1 MIKMGAIP
9 TYIINRAADADKLQH
24 IQHQFSDKPEFNV
37 TLINPV
43 ETDTNAISLWNTI
56 QHIIL
61 NKTNDSGDFIV
72 ICTDGHQFTDS
83 YSKETLLD
91 NITKADK
98 LDADILLGGIN
109 WYMTALGVSENL
121 FLIDKFSGLTFFI
134 IYSRFFKRI
143 LESESNSADVAGYKI
158 SQLAYNKLVI
168 YPFISIQDE
177 FDHSALNVKDN
188 VNGYPEES
196 FEKAAAQLA
205 ILIKVKQFY
214 QSLPK
219 IDIDI
224 TEELYRQLVIP
235 VYIINLPE
243 RTERLMHV
251 KKQFDEKSEF
261 DTIIVEACKHKIGAV
276 GLWNSIIKVINM
288 AIENDDDVIIICED
302 DHQFTDDYSKEFL
315 LRNILEAHNQG
326 ADVLSCGAGDFGQI
340 VPLTAERYWINP
352 LVGTQ
357 FIVVYKKL
365 FKKILKYK
373 FRNGDTADGVISEL
387 SSNIMLLCPYV
398 SIQRDFGYS
407 DITRE
412 HNEQQGLVSVM
423 FDKTANR
430 LQGVK
435 AAYINYK
442 QK

>member
-1 MIKMGAIP
+1 MGAIP
-9 TYIINRAADADKLQH
+9 TYIINRKEDTNKLQH
-24 IQHQFSDKPEFNV
+24 IRHQFSDKPEFN
-37 TLINPV
+37 LAIINPV
-43 ETDTNAISLWNTI
+43 VEHDTSATSLLNTI
-56 QHIIL
+56 KHIIL
-61 NKTNDSGDFIV
+61 DKTNDSGDFIV
-72 ICTDGHQFTDS
+72 ICTDEHQFTEA
-83 YSKETLLD
+83 YNKETLLD
-91 NITKADK
+91 YIAKADK
-98 LDADILLGGIN
+98 LNADILLCGIS

-121 FLIDKFSGLTFFI
+121 FLVDKFSGLNFFI
-134 IYSRFFKRI
+134 IYPRFFKRV
-143 LESESNSADVAGYKI
+143 LEAEFNASDVAAYKI
-158 SQLAYNKLVI
+158 SELAYNKLVM
-168 YPFISIQDE
+168 YPFISIGE
-177 FDHSALNVKDN
+177 EPELARESFKNN

-196 FEKAAAQLA
+196 FEKAAAQIA
-205 ILIKVKQFY
+205 ILIKVKEFY

-219 IDIDI
+219 IAIDI
-224 TEELYRQLVIP
+224 TDDLYRQLVIP

-243 RTERLMHV
+243 RTERLMHI

-276 GLWNSIIKVINM
+276 GLWNSIVKVINM

-326 ADVLSCGAGDFGQI
+326 ADVLSCGAGDFGQV
-340 VPLTAERYWINP
+340 VPLTEERYWINP
-352 LVGTQ
+352 LIGTQ

-365 FKKILKYK
+365 FKKLLKYK
-373 FRNGDTADGVISEL
+373 FHTRDTADGVISEL
-387 SSNIMLLCPYV
+387 SSNIMLLCPSV

-423 FDKTANR
+423 FNKTANR
-430 LQGVK
+430 LQSVK

-442 QK
+442 LN